1 VYPSLYEGFGLPLL
15 EAMQRGV
22 PVLSSRSTSLPEVGG
37 EAVDY
42 VDAADPAALAAALL
56 RLARDPGRRAALA
69 RAGALQAER
78 FSWRRTARE
87 TLAVHE
93 SVARR

>member
-1 VYPSLYEGFGLPLL
+1 MYPSLHEGFGLPLL

-22 PVLSSRSTSLPEVGG
+22 PVLSSASTSLPEVGG
-37 EAVDY
+37 EGVEY
-42 VDAADPAALAAALL
+42 VDAADPAALAEALL
-56 RLARDPGRRAALA
+56 RLARDPERRAALA
-69 RAGALQAER
+69 RAGTAQAER
-78 FSWRRTARE
+78 FSWQRAARE